1 MIADRQLAE
10 RRSIRLSRGD
20 RVYSVFN
27 HLFLAFALLV
37 VLYPLVYIVS
47 SSFSSVKAVLSGH
60 VWLWPVDLSLDGYRA
75 VLNYSK
81 TWIGYA
87 NTLVYTVVGTGINVV
102 LTILAAYP
110 LSRRDMAGRGF
121 IMFLM
126 TFTLLFHG
134 GLIPTYVLI
143 QKLGIMN
150 TRWAMLLPTA
160 LGVWN
165 VIITRTYYQSYV
177 PSELLEAA
185 KIDGANDFS
194 FVWRVVIPL
203 SGAITAVNVLF
214 YAVGHWN
221 SYFPALLY
229 LHDQNLFPLQLFL
242 RQVLIINDIDTD
254 MMQDLDAALIDEGRL
269 GLMELIKFAIIIVAS
284 VPVLCIYPFVQKHFI
299 KGVMIGSLKG

>member
-10 RRSIRLSRGD
+10 RRTIRLSHGD
-20 RVYSVFN
+20 RVYSAFN
-27 HLFLAFALLV
+27 HLFLAFALLI

-177 PSELLEAA
+177 PSEC
-185 KIDGANDFS
+185 
-194 FVWRVVIPL
+194 WRPPR
-203 SGAITAVNVLF
+203 STA
-214 YAVGHWN
+214 
-221 SYFPALLY
+221 PATS
-229 LHDQNLFPLQLFL
+229 
-242 RQVLIINDIDTD
+242 RSC
-254 MMQDLDAALIDEGRL
+254 G
-269 GLMELIKFAIIIVAS
+269 GW
-284 VPVLCIYPFVQKHFI
+284 
-299 KGVMIGSLKG
+299 

>member
-1 MIADRQLAE
+1 MVAGARGA
-10 RRSIRLSRGD
+10 RGARGD
-20 RVYSVFN
+20 RVYLLAN
-27 HLFLAFALLV
+27 HLFLGGALLI
-37 VLYPLVYIVS
+37 VLYPLTYIVS
-47 SSFSSVKAVLSGH
+47 SSLSSVQAVLSGR
-60 VWLWPVDLSLDGYRA
+60 VWLWPVDFSLDGYRA
-75 VLNYSK
+75 VVNYSK

-87 NTLVYTVVGTGINVV
+87 NTLIYTGVGTAINVV

-110 LSRRDMAGRGF
+110 LSRRDMAGRGC

-150 TRWAMLLPTA
+150 TRWAMLLPSA

-177 PSELLEAA
+177 PNELLEAA
-185 KIDGANDFS
+185 KIDGASDFS

-229 LHDQNLFPLQLFL
+229 LHDRNLFPLQLFL
-242 RQVLIINDIDTD
+242 RQILIINDIDTD
-254 MMQDLDAALIDEGRL
+254 MMQNLDVALIDEGRL
-269 GLMELIKFAIIIVAS
+269 GLMELIKFSIIIVAS
-284 VPVLCIYPFVQKHFI
+284 LPVLCIYPFVQKHFI

>member
-1 MIADRQLAE
+1 MVAGARGA
-10 RRSIRLSRGD
+10 RGARGD
-20 RVYSVFN
+20 RVYLLAN
-27 HLFLAFALLV
+27 HLFLGGALLI
-37 VLYPLVYIVS
+37 VLYPLTYIVS
-47 SSFSSVKAVLSGH
+47 SSLSSVQAVLSGR
-60 VWLWPVDLSLDGYRA
+60 VWLWPVDFSLDGYRA
-75 VLNYSK
+75 VVNYSK

-87 NTLVYTVVGTGINVV
+87 NTLIYTGVGTAINVV

-110 LSRRDMAGRGF
+110 LSRRDMTGRGC

-150 TRWAMLLPTA
+150 TRWAMLLPSA

-177 PSELLEAA
+177 PNELLEAA
-185 KIDGANDFS
+185 KIDGASDFS

-229 LHDQNLFPLQLFL
+229 LHDRNLFPLQLFL
-242 RQVLIINDIDTD
+242 RQILIINDIDTD
-254 MMQDLDAALIDEGRL
+254 MMQNLDVALIDEGRL
-269 GLMELIKFAIIIVAS
+269 GLMELIKFSIIIVAS
-284 VPVLCIYPFVQKHFI
+284 LPVLCIYPFVQKHFI